1 MYKVLNHVIH
11 YLLGTHVFVVTESH
25 YVYDMKAQPNIIIK
39 LFKMGTTFMRAE
51 ELLRST
57 QV

>member
-1 MYKVLNHVIH
+1 MNKVLNHVIH

-25 YVYDMKAQPNIIIK
+25 FYDMKAHPNIIIK
-39 LFKMGTTFMRAE
+39 LSKMGTTFMRAE
-51 ELLRST
+51 ESLRST